1 MKERFEIVP
10 REKSEYT
17 VRRKRLSDPKE
28 NWREENADDNR
39 RNKIR
44 R

>member
-1 MKERFEIVP
+1 MKECFEIVP
-10 REKSEYT
+10 CKKSEYT

-28 NWREENADDNR
+28 NGREESTNDNR